1 MDTLLPGATGRG
13 GRQRELAEPGCGRGQ
28 RGPPIE
34 RRAYRIDEYCAAYRI
49 SRSAYYNLVSAGKL
63 RPICLAGRQLITVE
77 EAERAA
83 TGGASP

>member
-1 MDTLLPGATGRG
+1 MDTLLPAATGRG
-13 GRQRELAEPGCGRGQ
+13 SGQRELAEPGRGRGQ

-49 SRSAYYNLVSAGKL
+49 SRSAYYNLVAAGKL
-63 RPICLAGRQLITVE
+63 KPICLAGRQLVTVE

-83 TGGASP
+83 AGGVDP